1 MKILSKFKSLKK
13 TALFAGTAL
22 IAASSIALTAP
33 KYSTIAKPTGQTAPN
48 PRATLGCETY
58 PIQFEYTNTIQKLCN
73 SQYTSYFN
81 KRFRVPEVVVETL
94 EPTDFK
100 LDYVR
105 DAQFIQDPRVLD
117 SPKPQDYTKSGWDRG
132 HLSAASNTSY
142 PKTIQESFLMTNI
155 APQSAELNRGLWKT
169 LEGYAKLRGHHQK
182 VLVISGTYFESC
194 YTPKWFNNIA
204 IPDGFWKVIAIEGR
218 EPLAW
223 KFPNSKVPHSTTGK
237 LVNYQIDLKD
247 VPKSC
252 NTRFN
257 LQELLK

>member
-1 MKILSKFKSLKK
+1 MRKFFNKIKKS
-13 TALFAGTAL
+13 AIFAGTAA
-22 IAASSIALTAP
+22 IAAASVALTNPANSAKKEASIAATPTA
-33 KYSTIAKPTGQTAPN
+33 TQ
-48 PRATLGCETY
+48 CETY
-58 PIQFEYTNTIQKLCN
+58 PINFEYTNQIQKLCN

-100 LDYVR
+100 LEYVR

-117 SPKPQDYTKSGWDRG
+117 SPKPQDYNKSGWDRG

-204 IPDGFWKVIAIEGR
+204 IPDGFWKVIAIEGN

-223 KFPNSKVPHSTTGK
+223 KFPNSKVPHSVTGK
-237 LVNYQIDLKD
+237 LINYQIDLKD

>member
-1 MKILSKFKSLKK
+1 MRKFLSKIKKS
-13 TALFAGTAL
+13 AIFAGTAA
-22 IAASSIALTAP
+22 IAAASVALTNPANSA
-33 KYSTIAKPTGQTAPN
+33 KKEASTATPTTPIATQ
-48 PRATLGCETY
+48 CETY
-58 PIQFEYTNTIQKLCN
+58 PINFEYTNTIQKLCN

-94 EPTDFK
+94 EPIDFK
-100 LDYVR
+100 LEYVR

-117 SPKPQDYTKSGWDRG
+117 SPKPQDYNKSGWDRG

-204 IPDGFWKVIAIEGR
+204 IPDGFWKVIAIEGN

-223 KFPNSKVPHSTTGK
+223 KFPNSKVPHSVTGK
-237 LVNYQIDLKD
+237 LVNYQIELKD

>member
-1 MKILSKFKSLKK
+1 MKIFNKLKK

-33 KYSTIAKPTGQTAPN
+33 KYTASTTSQTIQTAPN
-48 PRATLGCETY
+48 PRECETY

-100 LDYVR
+100 LEYVR

-117 SPKPQDYTKSGWDRG
+117 SPEPQ
-132 HLSAASNTSY
+132 
-142 PKTIQESFLMTNI
+142 TIQESFLMTNI

-223 KFPNSKVPHSTTGK
+223 KFPNSKVPHSVTGK
-237 LVNYQIDLKD
+237 LINYQIDLKD

>member
-1 MKILSKFKSLKK
+1 MIIFNKLKK

-33 KYSTIAKPTGQTAPN
+33 KYTASTTSQTIQTAPN
-48 PRATLGCETY
+48 PRECETY

-100 LDYVR
+100 LEYVR

-117 SPKPQDYTKSGWDRG
+117 SPKPQDYNKSGWDRG

-223 KFPNSKVPHSTTGK
+223 KFPNSKVPHSVTGK
-237 LVNYQIDLKD
+237 LINYQIDLKD

>member
-1 MKILSKFKSLKK
+1 MKIFNKLKSLKK

-33 KYSTIAKPTGQTAPN
+33 KYQSTSTSAPVSQIATA
-48 PRATLGCETY
+48 TQCETY
-58 PIQFEYTNTIQKLCN
+58 PINFEYTNTIQKLCN

-100 LDYVR
+100 LEYVR

-117 SPKPQDYTKSGWDRG
+117 SPKPQDYNKSGWDRG

-223 KFPNSKVPHSTTGK
+223 KFPNSKVPHSVTGK

>member
-1 MKILSKFKSLKK
+1 MKILIKFKSLKK

-58 PIQFEYTNTIQKLCN
+58 PIQFEYTNTIQRLCN

-105 DAQFIQDPRVLD
+105 DAQFIQDPRVPD

-223 KFPNSKVPHSTTGK
+223 KFPNNNQHNLSGK
-237 LVNYQIDLKD
+237 LVNYQINLSE

>member
-1 MKILSKFKSLKK
+1 MKILNKLKK

-33 KYSTIAKPTGQTAPN
+33 KYQTSTSQTIQTAPN
-48 PRATLGCETY
+48 PRECETY

-100 LDYVR
+100 LEYVR

-117 SPKPQDYTKSGWDRG
+117 SPKPQDYNKSGWDRG

-223 KFPNSKVPHSTTGK
+223 KFPNSKIPHSVTGK
-237 LVNYQIDLKD
+237 LINYQIDLNE